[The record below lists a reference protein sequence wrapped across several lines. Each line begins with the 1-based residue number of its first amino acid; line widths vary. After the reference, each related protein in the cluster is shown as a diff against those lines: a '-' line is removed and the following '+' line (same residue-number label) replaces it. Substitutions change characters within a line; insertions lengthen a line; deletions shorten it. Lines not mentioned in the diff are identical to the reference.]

1 MTTLDGWRRCTPVLF
16 LALALHGSPV
26 LAQPAN
32 ALPSLEVLCLTSR
45 PTIEQGTNTSLHA
58 WAVISD
64 GTPVAHPVS
73 LTWVVSAGAVHGTGT
88 EVAWD
93 LSEVRLDTGE
103 LHRKVTATVTGAIPG
118 AEPSTCTIDVFIGRP
133 MEVSQGSPDDPE
145 PNTSDTRSGL
155 RSARHFLLPN
165 ESEKPGY
172 GLYSYLLFPVRPR
185 TNEEKA
191 RYLKTLEACKQAME
205 DVEDHLAHHRPPSHL
220 NVTHIPVTKIP
231 QHSQA
236 AGEWAA
242 NVLAVYD
249 YTMAQKLL
257 DRLNPTYQQG
267 PYLISVQN
275 HPLSDATT
283 SVQEILLQDFTGK
296 VPELAAQ
303 VLALFTYR
311 AAQQRHWRDI
321 ALREFALSFR
331 NLIAVAGKVTPAVAD
346 TLFKLVSLSEVR

>member
-1 MTTLDGWRRCTPVLF
+1 MTTFDGRRMVAPALF
-16 LALALHGSPV
+16 LVLSLHCSLV
-26 LAQPAN
+26 LAQPAEP
-32 ALPSLEVLCLTSR
+32 LPSLEVFCLTKR
-45 PTIEQGTNTSLHA
+45 PAIEQGTTTSLQT
-58 WAVISD
+58 WAVMSD

-73 LTWVVSAGAVHGTGT
+73 LTWMVSAGAVHGTGT

-331 NLIAVAGKVTPAVAD
+331 NLIAVAGKVTPTVAD
-346 TLFKLVSLSEVR
+346 ALFKLVSLSEVR